1 MTPVGSRFGTPGAV
15 TPPSAEAPLLRLEL
29 KGRLGALFLFFG
41 GEMGVSGT
49 QPPERGEAW
58 RVKLWF
64 SMLGLGE
71 SLACF
76 FFFFAGFDA
85 EWPVMFIQ
93 HFSTPWEE
101 GIYAGGLVII
111 GENFK
116 ASAGELGQRC
126 KPNEF
131 QTILSY

>member
-76 FFFFAGFDA
+76 FFFFF
-85 EWPVMFIQ
+85 FFF
-93 HFSTPWEE
+93 FSRVSMQN
-101 GIYAGGLVII
+101 GLSCSFNTFRHPGKRESMRGV
-111 GENFK
+111 
-116 ASAGELGQRC
+116 L
-126 KPNEF
+126 
-131 QTILSY
+131 